1 MRFKSLINPLLI
13 CLVLLVAAASCAKS
27 EQAKDTLSV
36 EPSAALSF
44 KSAENTDV
52 TLAVSTTAD
61 SWDFSAPEWLD
72 TERAGETLVVK
83 VTDNTA
89 ERSRVGR
96 IVFTAG
102 TADPVRINVHQAGL
116 VPEDEWTE
124 DSENGVAVTLNNDED
139 KYVFST
145 SATSLSVSVSVSIEA
160 AAEEDIVVEIA
171 LDPEYAREYAFIR
184 NVSCTAVPDDA
195 VAFASTELTI
205 PAGETR
211 SDPVE
216 LTIAVSALAFGENHL
231 VPVLASV
238 KSGEAFFAK
247 DAKRVNYVLTR
258 KSAKEGKVRNALFF
272 EVNDT
277 NPLNAL
283 EYLLDDGKDT
293 PFFDLVVLFAA
304 NINYNADGD
313 YVYLHTNPN
322 VLALLEE
329 SETYIQPLRKKGIKV
344 QLGLLGNHTPAGIC
358 QLSDWG
364 AREFAREVAEAC
376 RKYKLDGV
384 NLDDEYS
391 QPPIIGNQW
400 FTHSSSAAAARLA
413 YELKM
418 AMKEECYWPT
428 EVSIFAYGQIS
439 DLPTIKENGAV
450 IDQTQFVD
458 QIFPNYFGA
467 GYPMGNNMGLD
478 RCAGFSVE
486 LNLQQNML
494 NSSLIPKEV
503 ADKGYGW
510 AMWFAF
516 DPSGSSSVQNNR
528 ERSMQQFNY
537 ASNGFYDCSLKEP
550 QYVYNK
556 LGEGQYDPTPYPINN

>member
-1 MRFKSLINPLLI
+1 MRFKSPFNLFLAVIVT
-13 CLVLLVAAASCAKS
+13 LVTAASCTKS
-27 EQAKDTLSV
+27 EQVKDTLLV
-36 EPSAALSF
+36 EPSAALLF
-44 KSAENTDV
+44 EAAENTDV
-52 TLAVSTTAD
+52 ILAVSTTAD
-61 SWDFSAPEWLD
+61 NWDFSVPEWVEA
-72 TERAGETLVVK
+72 ERTGETLVVK
-83 VTDNTA
+83 VDDNTA

-96 IVFTAG
+96 IIFTAG
-102 TADPVRINVHQAGL
+102 TADPVRINVHQAGV
-116 VPEDEWTE
+116 VPEEDWID
-124 DSENGVAVTLNNDED
+124 DSEKGVAATLNNEE
-139 KYVFST
+139 ST
-145 SATSLSVSVSVSIEA
+145 YILSSSATSVSVAVSVSIEA
-160 AAEEDIVVEIA
+160 VVEEDIVVEIA

-184 NVSCTAVPDDA
+184 NISCTAVPDDA
-195 VAFASTELTI
+195 VAFSSTELVI
-205 PAGETR
+205 PAGETK
-211 SDPVE
+211 STTAE
-216 LTIAVSALAFGENHL
+216 LTIAASALAFGENHL
-231 VPVLASV
+231 VPVLARV
-238 KSGEAFFAK
+238 KSGEAFFAM

-304 NINYNADGD
+304 NINYDAEGD

-329 SETYIQPLRKKGIKV
+329 SETYLQPLRKKGIKV

-364 AREFAREVAEAC
+364 AKEFAREVAEAC

-391 QPPIIGNQW
+391 QPPLTGNQW

-418 AMKEECYWPT
+418 AMKEACYWPT

-439 DLPTIKENGAV
+439 DLPTVAEKGTV

-467 GYPMGNNMGLD
+467 AYPMGINMGLD

-494 NSSLIPKEV
+494 NGSLIPENI
-503 ADKGYGW
+503 ADDGYGW

-516 DPSGSSSVQNNR
+516 DPSGSGSVLNNR

-537 ASNGFYDCSLKEP
+537 ASQGFYKCALKEP
-550 QYVYNK
+550 KYVYNK
-556 LGEGQYDPTPYPINN
+556 LGEGQYAPTPHPIN

>member
-1 MRFKSLINPLLI
+1 MRFKSLINPLLT
-13 CLVLLVAAASCAKS
+13 CLVLLVAAASCAKP

-36 EPSAALSF
+36 EPSSALSF
-44 KSAENTDV
+44 KTAENTEV

-61 SWDFSAPEWLD
+61 RWDFSAPEWVEA
-72 TERAGETLVVK
+72 ERAGESLVVK
-83 VTDNTA
+83 VSDNTA

-96 IVFTAG
+96 IIFTAG

-116 VPEDEWTE
+116 VPDDEWTD
-124 DSENGVAVTLNNDED
+124 DSENGAAVTLNNEED

-145 SATSLSVSVSVSIEA
+145 SATSVSVSVSASIETA
-160 AAEEDIVVEIA
+160 VEEDIVVEIA

-184 NVSCTAVPDDA
+184 NVSCTSVPEDA
-195 VAFASTELTI
+195 VAFASTELVI

-211 SDPVE
+211 SVPAE
-216 LTIAVSALAFGENHL
+216 LTVAVSALSFGENHL

-238 KSGEAFFAK
+238 KSGEAFFAM

-283 EYLLDDGKDT
+283 EYILDDGNDT
-293 PFFDLVVLFAA
+293 PFFDLVILFAA
-304 NINYNADGD
+304 NINYDSDGD

-329 SETYIQPLRKKGIKV
+329 SETYLQPLRKKGIKV
-344 QLGLLGNHTPAGIC
+344 QLGLLGNHTPAGLC

-364 AREFAREVAEAC
+364 AREFAKEVAEAC

-391 QPPIIGNQW
+391 SPPLIGNQW

-439 DLPTIKENGAV
+439 DLPTVSEKGSV

-458 QIFPNYFGA
+458 QIFPNYYGA
-467 GYPMGNNMGLD
+467 GYPMGSNMGLD

-486 LNLQQNML
+486 LNLKKNML
-494 NSSLIPKEV
+494 NNSYVPENVSGS
-503 ADKGYGW
+503 GYGW

-516 DPSGSSSVQNNR
+516 DPSGSSAITNNR
-528 ERSMQQFNY
+528 VSSMQQFNY
-537 ASNGFYDCSLKEP
+537 ASEGFYGCPLKEP
-550 QYVYNK
+550 EYVYHK
-556 LGEGQYDPTPYPINN
+556 LGEGLYDPTPHPINY